1 MLVQITSFKCTFIHV
16 SQLTRWPLY
25 VSPFLSSTSCGAKK
39 GGFVS
44 DAARAVR
51 SSSTSGGRLPR
62 DRLNAR
68 LGRRARRVR
77 APAEKARGWGL
88 ARRKRRLDVPLGGP
102 GTSSAARGAA
112 SRAVVV
118 LDCGTRA
125 ITLRRVN
132 LSPTAEVSRRG
143 KQGLRARSS
152 GSVSENDRGR
162 WVCVT
167 DLPGAVACGDARAA
181 ARVRPANRISRK
193 GPKTRSPVTRHQCL
207 HRRVFINFAP
217 AGF

>member
-1 MLVQITSFKCTFIHV
+1 MRQNRSPSLLVQITSFKCTFIHV

-118 LDCGTRA
+118 LDSGALPITPAAGDSVSDSWSLTARRAGAPCAIERLGSPRA
-125 ITLRRVN
+125 IED
-132 LSPTAEVSRRG
+132 A
-143 KQGLRARSS
+143 
-152 GSVSENDRGR
+152 GSVS
-162 WVCVT
+162 
-167 DLPGAVACGDARAA
+167 PK
-181 ARVRPANRISRK
+181 RV
-193 GPKTRSPVTRHQCL
+193 GVW
-207 HRRVFINFAP
+207 
-217 AGF
+217 